1 MGSAYL
7 DKKSVRDIDVAHK
20 KVFVRV
26 DFNVPIKDGQVK
38 DTSRIEAALPTIRY
52 LLQHQAAIIL
62 ASHLGRP
69 GGQVNPE
76 FSLRP
81 VAEALSKI
89 LAMPVQFVGD
99 CIGPEVKQAVSQ
111 LQSGQI
117 LMLENVRF
125 HAEEENNNADFAWQL
140 AQLADVYVN
149 DAFGTAHRAHAST
162 AGIAEYLPAVSGLL
176 MEKEL
181 QGLGVALAG
190 AKHPFIAIIGGAKV
204 SDKIKFIDNLLQKV
218 DKLLLG
224 GGMANTFLAAAGYD
238 MQASKVEEDK
248 LDWAAEYLQKDIA
261 KEKMILPV
269 DLVAASAFAAD
280 AETKAVALDGV
291 PAGWQVLD
299 IGPETRR
306 LFDEEISAA
315 STVLWN
321 GPLGVFE
328 MEPFAAGTMSVAA
341 SVANSP
347 AFSIIGGGDSVA
359 AIKKAGLESK
369 IDHLSTGGGAS
380 LKFLEGKKL
389 PGVTALLD
397 KE

>member
-1 MGSAYL
+1 M

-26 DFNVPIKDGQVK
+26 DFNVPIADGQVK
-38 DTSRIEAALPTIRY
+38 DASRIVAALPTIRY
-52 LLQHQAAIIL
+52 LLENQAAVIL

-69 GGQVNPE
+69 GGQANPE

-81 VAEALSKI
+81 VAETLSKI
-89 LAMPVQFVGD
+89 LSMPVQFVGD
-99 CIGPEVKQAVSQ
+99 CVGPEVKQAVSQ
-111 LQSGQI
+111 LQDGQL

-125 HAEEENNNADFAWQL
+125 HAEEENNNPDFAWEL
-140 AQLADVYVN
+140 AHLADIYVN

-162 AGIAEYLPAVSGLL
+162 AGIAEYVPAVSGFL

-238 MQASKVEEDK
+238 MQASKVEQDK

-269 DLVAASAFAAD
+269 DLLAASAFAAD
-280 AETKAVALDGV
+280 AETKVVALDGV

-306 LFDEEISAA
+306 LFDAEISAA

-321 GPLGVFE
+321 GPMGVFE
-328 MEPFAAGTMSVAA
+328 MDPFAGGTMSVAA

-359 AIKKAGLESK
+359 AVKKAGLEDK

-397 KE
+397 K